1 MLTAESTFWKTL
13 NIKKNFSQGDLFF
26 REVYTSNST
35 NAISFWAIDSK
46 DRVYFWGYDPIK
58 QQSKGL
64 KDVTEDIECG
74 KYNSEFVPH
83 NEYCLVPSIYLP
95 NACDYD
101 IGTRDSLPSIIRKK
115 LGSSEKFLKKS
126 VRMYYSEGG
135 HIRPEDRDYVEMWAC
150 LGVNGQC
157 RIFIRNYIEHSFFHV
172 ITTGVEFSDV
182 VCEIVGLND
191 CIADCSACDRVFDE
205 NTTYFIDSSKRLW
218 RCSPDKI
225 PN

>member
-1 MLTAESTFWKTL
+1 MIIVLDENLISIFDILKFY
-13 NIKKNFSQGDLFF
+13 NIP
-26 REVYTSNST
+26 TSSYRTMSN
-35 NAISFWAIDSK
+35 
-46 DRVYFWGYDPIK
+46 YE
-58 QQSKGL
+58 L
-64 KDVTEDIECG
+64 
-74 KYNSEFVPH
+74 
-83 NEYCLVPSIYLP
+83 LYL
-95 NACDYD
+95 
-101 IGTRDSLPSIIRKK
+101 
-115 LGSSEKFLKKS
+115 